1 MKLKKLLA
9 LSTATVMAFS
19 MVGCGSKD
27 ADTNTDSNTDN
38 NAAGTET
45 GSSDSTGDGELS
57 YANLKLG
64 EDYTDLTAEIKVLT
78 NRTDLLEDDAEI
90 PYQTYIDAF
99 NKLYPNIKVDVE
111 GITNY
116 ADDTLLRLQGGDW
129 GDVMMI
135 PAVDKADLST
145 YFMSL
150 GTEDE
155 MKSQINYYNQN
166 YDGEVYGVP
175 YTAGVNGGIVYNKAV
190 FEEAGITE
198 VPTTPED
205 FIAALQKIKDNTDAI
220 PLYTNYAAGWAMG
233 GQWDPA
239 ISGSAT
245 GDSTYMNQKLL
256 HASNPFADPGDG
268 TGAYNVYKVLY
279 DAVANGLTEDDYST
293 TDWEGSKGMINN
305 GEIACMVLG
314 SWAVPQMQ
322 QAGDHADDIAY
333 MPFPI
338 TLSTGKQCASVGP
351 DYSFGINADAS
362 DDNKAAAL
370 CFVKFMTEQSGF
382 SYDCGGLPIAAK
394 DTKMPDFYAAFADID
409 FVVDEPALEGEEDL
423 LNELNADSG
432 LNVNNSGE
440 EKLQEV
446 VECAADGSK
455 SFDDIMTEWD
465 EKWTTAQENCGAT
478 E

>member
-1 MKLKKLLA
+1 
-9 LSTATVMAFS
+9 
-19 MVGCGSKD
+19 
-27 ADTNTDSNTDN
+27 
-38 NAAGTET
+38 
-45 GSSDSTGDGELS
+45 
-57 YANLKLG
+57 
-64 EDYTDLTAEIKVLT
+64 
-78 NRTDLLEDDAEI
+78 
-90 PYQTYIDAF
+90 
-99 NKLYPNIKVDVE
+99 
-111 GITNY
+111 
-116 ADDTLLRLQGGDW
+116 
-129 GDVMMI
+129 
-135 PAVDKADLST
+135 
-145 YFMSL
+145 
-150 GTEDE
+150 
-155 MKSQINYYNQN
+155 
-166 YDGEVYGVP
+166 
-175 YTAGVNGGIVYNKAV
+175 
-190 FEEAGITE
+190 
-198 VPTTPED
+198 
-205 FIAALQKIKDNTDAI
+205 
-220 PLYTNYAAGWAMG
+220 
-233 GQWDPA
+233 
-239 ISGSAT
+239 
-245 GDSTYMNQKLL
+245 
-256 HASNPFADPGDG
+256 
-268 TGAYNVYKVLY
+268 
-279 DAVANGLTEDDYST
+279 
-293 TDWEGSKGMINN
+293 MINN

-394 DTKMPDFYAAFADID
+394 DTKMPDFYAAFSDID

-455 SFDDIMTEWD
+455 SFDDIMTEWN